1 MKKSTLAVFS
11 AVIAMVGI
19 STSFASNK
27 VVYGKDNR
35 LDIYDVTDARLVEAA
50 RSTVALFQSGDVNE
64 DSARG
69 VSRLATSKF
78 GTAMNL
84 CSTERFFD
92 QTIGAFCSGSLV
104 APDMIM
110 TAGHCVTDD
119 SSCADTKFV
128 FDYSITDKNG
138 VSPSEILSTSV
149 YGCKKL
155 IGRKQDGKGADYAL
169 VQLDRAVTDRAPL
182 QINRKN
188 DLKKGTDIVVVGY
201 PVGLPVKVSGGAQV
215 RSLAN
220 GFFVANLDTYG
231 GNSGS
236 AVLNLNTGLVEGILV
251 RGENDFVYQNG
262 CRVSNVCS
270 DTGCRGEDSTSV
282 SALANMIPQQ

>member
-1 MKKSTLAVFS
+1 MKKSTLAVLS

-27 VVYGKDNR
+27 VVYGKDDR

-50 RSTVALFQSGDVNE
+50 RSTVALFESSDVNE

-69 VSRLATSKF
+69 VSRLALSKY
-78 GTAMNL
+78 GSAMNL
-84 CSTERFFD
+84 CTTERFFD

-104 APDMIM
+104 GKDLIM
-110 TAGHCVTDD
+110 TAGHCVTSDD
-119 SSCADTKFV
+119 SCAGTKFV
-128 FDYSITDKNG
+128 FDYAITDKNG
-138 VSPSEILSTSV
+138 VSPSEILSSSV
-149 YGCKKL
+149 YSCKKL
-155 IGRKQDGKGADYAL
+155 IARKQEGKGADFAL
-169 VQLDRAVTDRAPL
+169 VQIDREVTDRAPL
-182 QINRKN
+182 EINRKN
-188 DLKKGTDIVVVGY
+188 DLKKGTDIVVIGH
-201 PVGLPVKVSGGAQV
+201 PVGLPTKVSGGAKV

-236 AVLNLNTGLVEGILV
+236 AVFNLNTGLVEGILV

-262 CRVSNVCS
+262 CRVSNVCT
-270 DTGCRGEDSTSV
+270 DTNCRGEDSTSM
-282 SALANMIPQQ
+282 SALANLIPQL